1 MNLRRQQWCAAL
13 LVGLLLL
20 VPLWHGF
27 DKPGTVM
34 DEGALLV
41 YPELIA
47 KGKLPYRDF
56 ETFYGPANLYVLATA
71 YRAFGTNIFVE
82 RGVGLVYR
90 LLIISAAFLLARP
103 WGIVVASG
111 CMAVTGFL
119 VVQTG
124 LGAFAWIGGLACLL
138 WSLWLMCKADST
150 ARVLA
155 GGIMAGCTLLFRPD
169 LVVAL
174 GLSAL
179 PVWLVLPRTARW
191 KYVAGAALAVLPLA
205 VLTLLAGWDPICN
218 NLLLFPVFRSSPGR
232 RLPVLSADLYLICLL
247 VLHLI
252 ASLFNA
258 AVGATMVRTQPRE
271 IGARLFFGSALLGLG
286 LTHQVVQRLDL
297 MHVLSAAIVSIGL
310 LPLSLTALLSG
321 TTPAHVRRWPAALA
335 IMTVLAIL
343 AFAAPELFARF
354 RNEVI
359 STLNPTADDTGFVK
373 INSRSFPLG
382 AADRTAAANEIVAA
396 LTSLAAP
403 GQKLFVGPADLR
415 RTNYNNTFFYHL
427 LPQLVPATYFLEMNP
442 LSANRPDSRLAADV
456 QSADWLLLD
465 RTLDNWNEPNRSI
478 EFGSDSPNV
487 IVRDHFELVKESG
500 NYLLY
505 RKTKSLTAAG

>member
-1 MNLRRQQWCAAL
+1 MNLQRQQWCAAL

-20 VPLWHGF
+20 APLWHSF
-27 DKPGTVM
+27 EKPGTVM

-71 YRAFGTNIFVE
+71 YSAFGTNIFVE
-82 RGVGLVYR
+82 RAVGLFYR
-90 LLIISAAFLLARP
+90 LLIVGAVFLLARQ
-103 WGIVVASG
+103 WGLTVASG
-111 CMAVTGFL
+111 CMAVSGFL

-124 LGAFAWIGGLACLL
+124 LGASAWIGGLACLL
-138 WSLWLMCKADST
+138 WSLWLTRRTDST
-150 ARVLA
+150 PCAVA
-155 GGIMAGCTLLFRPD
+155 GGIMAGCALLFRPD
-169 LVVAL
+169 LVVAV

-179 PVWLVLPRTARW
+179 PLLLVLPRSVRW
-191 KYVAGAALAVLPLA
+191 KYLAGAALALLPMGG
-205 VLTLLAGWDPICN
+205 LTLLVGWEQIYN
-218 NLLLFPVFRSSPGR
+218 NLVLFPVFRSNPGR
-232 RLPVLSADLYLICLL
+232 RLPVLSAEFYLICLF

-258 AVGATMVRTQPRE
+258 AVGVKTVRAQPRE
-271 IGARLFFGSALLGLG
+271 MESRLLFGSALLGLG

-297 MHVLSAAIVSIGL
+297 THVLSAVIVSVGF
-310 LPLSLTALLSG
+310 LPLSLTALLRG
-321 TTPAHVRRWPAALA
+321 PNPPPVRRWTA
-335 IMTVLAIL
+335 VLAVTLVFTIL

-354 RNEVI
+354 RHEVI
-359 STLNPTADDTGFVK
+359 SSLNPAADNAAFVK
-373 INSRSFPLG
+373 IDSRSFPLG
-382 AADRTAAANEIVAA
+382 AVDRTRAANEIVAA
-396 LTSLAAP
+396 LAHFAAP
-403 GQKLFVGPADLR
+403 GQRLFVGPADLR

-465 RTLDNWNEPNRSI
+465 RILDTWNEPNRSA
-478 EFGSDSPNV
+478 EFGSDSANV
-487 IVRDHFELVKESG
+487 IVRDHFELVKEVD

-505 RKTKSLTAAG
+505 RRRGA

>member
-1 MNLRRQQWCAAL
+1 MNVWRQQWCAAL

-56 ETFYGPANLYVLATA
+56 ETFYGPANLYVLAAA
-71 YRAFGTNIFVE
+71 YSGFGTNIFVE
-82 RGVGLVYR
+82 RAVGLIYR
-90 LLIISAAFLLARP
+90 LLIVSAAFLLARQ

-138 WSLWLMCKADST
+138 WSLWLTCKTDST

-155 GGIMAGCTLLFRPD
+155 GGMMAGCALLFRPD
-169 LVVAL
+169 LIIAV
-174 GLSAL
+174 GLSTL
-179 PVWLVLPRTARW
+179 PLWLVLARSARW
-191 KYVAGAALAVLPLA
+191 KYLAGAALPALLLA
-205 VLTLLAGWDPICN
+205 GLTLLVGWDQIYN
-218 NLLLFPVFRSSPGR
+218 NLVLFPVFRSSPGR
-232 RLPVLSADLYLICLL
+232 RLPVLSADLYLICLF
-247 VLHLI
+247 VLHVI
-252 ASLFNA
+252 TSLFNV
-258 AVGATMVRTQPRE
+258 AVGAKVVRAQPRE
-271 IGARLFFGSALLGLG
+271 IRGRLLFGSALLGLG
-286 LTHQVVQRLDL
+286 LTHQIVQRLDL

-310 LPLSLTALLSG
+310 LPLTLTALLSAR
-321 TTPAHVRRWPAALA
+321 TPTRVRRWPAPLA
-335 IMTVLAIL
+335 ITTVLALL

-354 RNEVI
+354 RQEVI
-359 STLNPTADDTGFVK
+359 SSLNPTADNVGIVK
-373 INSRSFPLG
+373 SNARSFPLG
-382 AADRTAAANEIVAA
+382 AADRTGAANEIVAA
-396 LTSLAAP
+396 LADVAVP

-427 LPQLVPATYFLEMNP
+427 LPELVPATYFLEMNP
-442 LSANRPDSRLAADV
+442 LSANRPDSRLSADV

-465 RTLDNWNEPNRSI
+465 RTLDNWNEPNRSV
-478 EFGSDSPNV
+478 EFGTDSPNV
-487 IVRDHFELVKESG
+487 IVRDHFEVVKEVG
-500 NYLLY
+500 NFLLY
-505 RKTKSLTAAG
+505 RRRGA

>member
-1 MNLRRQQWCAAL
+1 MNVLRQQWCAAL
-13 LVGLLLL
+13 LVGLVLL

-34 DEGALLV
+34 DEGALVV
-41 YPELIA
+41 YPELIS

-71 YRAFGTNIFVE
+71 YGAFGTNIFVE
-82 RGVGLVYR
+82 RAVGLLYR
-90 LLIISAAFLLARP
+90 LLIVSAAFLLARQ
-103 WGIVVASG
+103 WGILVASG

-138 WSLWLMCKADST
+138 WSLWLTHKAEST
-150 ARVLA
+150 GRALA
-155 GGIMAGCTLLFRPD
+155 GGAMAGCALLFRPD
-169 LVVAL
+169 LIVAV
-174 GLSAL
+174 GLSAFPL
-179 PVWLVLPRTARW
+179 WLLLSRSARW
-191 KYVAGAALAVLPLA
+191 KYVAGAALAALPLA
-205 VLTLLAGWDPICN
+205 GLTLLVGWDQIYD
-218 NLLLFPVFRSSPGR
+218 NLVLFPVFRSSPGR
-232 RLPVLSADLYLICLL
+232 RLPVLSADLYLICLF
-247 VLHLI
+247 VLHVI

-258 AVGATMVRTQPRE
+258 AVGVKVVRAQPRE
-271 IGARLFFGSALLGLG
+271 IGARLLLGGALLGLG

-310 LPLSLTALLSG
+310 LPLSVTALLS
-321 TTPAHVRRWPAALA
+321 TRNPTPVRRWSAAVSITGVFA
-335 IMTVLAIL
+335 VL

-354 RNEVI
+354 RQEIV
-359 STLNPTADDTGFVK
+359 SSLSPTADNTVFVK
-373 INSRSFPLG
+373 INSRSFPIG
-382 AADRTAAANEIVAA
+382 VADRTRSAGEIGAA
-396 LTSLAAP
+396 LTEAAAP

-415 RTNYNNTFFYHL
+415 RTNYNNTFFYYL

-465 RTLDNWNEPNRSI
+465 RTLDNWNEPNRSV
-478 EFGSDSPNV
+478 EFGSDVPNV
-487 IVRDHFELVKESG
+487 IVRDQFELVKEVG
-500 NYLLY
+500 PYLLY
-505 RKTKSLTAAG
+505 RSRRVQ

>member
-1 MNLRRQQWCAAL
+1 MNVRRQQWCAAL

-27 DKPGTVM
+27 DKLGTVM

-71 YRAFGTNIFVE
+71 YGAFGTNIFVE
-82 RGVGLVYR
+82 RAVGLIYR
-90 LLIISAAFLLARP
+90 LLIVGAAFLLARQ
-103 WGIVVASG
+103 WGIVVACG
-111 CMAVTGFL
+111 CMALSGFL

-138 WSLWLMCKADST
+138 WSLWLMHKADST

-155 GGIMAGCTLLFRPD
+155 GGIMAGCALLFRPD

-179 PVWLVLPRTARW
+179 PLWLVLPRSARW
-191 KYVAGAALAVLPLA
+191 KYMAGAALAALPLA
-205 VLTLLAGWDPICN
+205 GLTLLVGWDQIYN
-218 NLLLFPVFRSSPGR
+218 NLVLFPVIRSSPGR
-232 RLPVLSADLYLICLL
+232 RLPIFSADLYLICLF
-247 VLHLI
+247 VLHVI

-258 AVGATMVRTQPRE
+258 AVGVKVVRAQPHE
-271 IGARLFFGSALLGLG
+271 IGARLLLGSALLGLG
-286 LTHQVVQRLDL
+286 LTHQVMQRLDL

-310 LPLSLTALLSG
+310 LPLSLTTLLSG
-321 TTPAHVRRWPAALA
+321 TTPTRVHRWPATLA
-335 IMTVLAIL
+335 ITTVFAIL

-354 RNEVI
+354 RQEVI
-359 STLNPTADDTGFVK
+359 SSLNAKTDSIGFVQ

-382 AADRTAAANEIVAA
+382 AADKTAAANEIVAA
-396 LTSLAAP
+396 VNSSAAP

-442 LSANRPDSRLAADV
+442 LSANRPGSRLAADV

-465 RTLDNWNEPNRSI
+465 RTLDKWSEPNRSV

-487 IVRDHFELVKESG
+487 IVRDRFELVKEAG

-505 RKTKSLTAAG
+505 RRREA